1 MKLFLWDEIG
11 CEISDREMP
20 DLPLAGRHLIGA
32 ANGWLWAESD
42 DSDPGYDAEHET
54 TEDGVECFMAHFG
67 RDKEFHIYLH
77 PTDPAKAKAKAE
89 LDLSQFTDG
98 EQEDGEQEDG
108 EQEDGEQED
117 GDE

>member
-54 TEDGVECFMAHFG
+54 TEDGRAGG
-67 RDKEFHIYLH
+67 RRAGGRRRVKRTRTACPVTRNPGD
-77 PTDPAKAKAKAE
+77 AKCQKLK
-89 LDLSQFTDG
+89 S
-98 EQEDGEQEDG
+98 
-108 EQEDGEQED
+108 
-117 GDE
+117 